1 MDNLNSW
8 KVFEATGKIE
18 DYLKYADERR
28 INKARESFIARI
40 KDTEGKEDGR
50 NSNGAGDD
58 NIFDGYR

>member
-28 INKARESFIARI
+28 IKHGKALLQ
-40 KDTEGKEDGR
+40 G
-50 NSNGAGDD
+50 
-58 NIFDGYR
+58 

>member
-28 INKARESFIARI
+28 INKTRESFIARI
-40 KDTEGKEDGR
+40 KDTEGK
-50 NSNGAGDD
+50 
-58 NIFDGYR
+58 

>member
-28 INKARESFIARI
+28 INTAR
-40 KDTEGKEDGR
+40 
-50 NSNGAGDD
+50 
-58 NIFDGYR
+58 

>member
-40 KDTEGKEDGR
+40 KDTEGIWKN
-50 NSNGAGDD
+50 NS
-58 NIFDGYR
+58 FRPWRKKT